1 MQYYLLCASHVGM
14 NFENSCCVLVIPHV
28 PSKALL
34 EVFFLLQGISL
45 DDSNVTFAIHLCK
58 VLPQKKTHLKE
69 RTRGREGGSSY
80 ILETYYIATDT

>member
-58 VLPQKKTHLKE
+58 ALPQKKT
-69 RTRGREGGSSY
+69 T
-80 ILETYYIATDT
+80 